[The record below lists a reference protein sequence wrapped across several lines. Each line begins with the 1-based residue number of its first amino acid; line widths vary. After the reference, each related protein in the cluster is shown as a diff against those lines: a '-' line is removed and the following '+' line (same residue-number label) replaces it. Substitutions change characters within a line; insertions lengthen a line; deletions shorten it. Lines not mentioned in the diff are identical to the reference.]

1 MKNKQSLYKWLYET
15 YENDLFSYGIA
26 FGISKELLEDAIH
39 DVFLHLYE
47 REHKLWESQNMKKEM
62 NTEFLEEGSDNYSFL
77 IEVNGFELI
86 DEEKERAAMQKQ
98 LKKMLD
104 SLTDRQRG
112 AVYLRYTQ
120 GLSYEEIGKLMGI
133 QPKAAQKLVYR
144 AIEQMRKI
152 QPQIIYF
159 FLFGYFL

>member
-1 MKNKQSLYKWLYET
+1 
-15 YENDLFSYGIA
+15 
-26 FGISKELLEDAIH
+26 
-39 DVFLHLYE
+39 
-47 REHKLWESQNMKKEM
+47 
-62 NTEFLEEGSDNYSFL
+62 
-77 IEVNGFELI
+77 
-86 DEEKERAAMQKQ
+86 
-98 LKKMLD
+98 MLD
-104 SLTDRQRG
+104 SLTDRQRE

-159 FLFGYFL
+159 FLFGYFLLIFVGVFFVLCVFLK

>member
-26 FGISKELLEDAIH
+26 FGI
-39 DVFLHLYE
+39 
-47 REHKLWESQNMKKEM
+47 
-62 NTEFLEEGSDNYSFL
+62 
-77 IEVNGFELI
+77 IEVNSFELI

-104 SLTDRQRG
+104 SLTDRQRE

>member
-47 REHKLWESQNMKKEM
+47 REHKLWESQNMKFYLLNCLKNRIRTIKKKEM

-86 DEEKERAAMQKQ
+86 DEEKERAAM
-98 LKKMLD
+98 KKV
-104 SLTDRQRG
+104 T
-112 AVYLRYTQ
+112 
-120 GLSYEEIGKLMGI
+120 
-133 QPKAAQKLVYR
+133 
-144 AIEQMRKI
+144 
-152 QPQIIYF
+152 
-159 FLFGYFL
+159 